1 MRRRRAARW
10 RGRRRRR
17 ERWRNR
23 RRRTRARRGR
33 APPTARRGVRSR
45 VCWAQARRQ
54 RVRGDSRQTVAPVR
68 PPRARLQH
76 DPRLRVVLRSGVLRL
91 RCTPPSRE
99 RCPCPRRAVLPHLA
113 AQVERRMAAA
123 AVSRR
128 ENKKY
133 FLTCHL
139 VTSRGEE
146 RLSRQTEGATRSAH
160 EATRAVQRSAA
171 SAREKV
177 SAKLVRIELQSVL
190 LRALVVDS

>member
-133 FLTCHL
+133 FLTSTWL
-139 VTSRGEE
+139 PLAAKRGSLGRRKEPRVRHTKRRGPFNARQR
-146 RLSRQTEGATRSAH
+146 RLGKKC
-160 EATRAVQRSAA
+160 QRSWY
-171 SAREKV
+171 V
-177 SAKLVRIELQSVL
+177 SSY
-190 LRALVVDS
+190 RAYYYAL